1 LIWIKQSQNTS
12 SLNCARKMN
21 KLLTT
26 VFALAVASVTGASFA
41 QGIKGDA
48 IAGER
53 KNAMC
58 VGCHGIIGFHASF
71 PEVYKVPKIAGQSA
85 KYIVAA
91 LNGYKDG
98 TRKHPSMRAIA
109 TSLTEQDM
117 ADLAAFYADYGGA
130 STAVPDV
137 PVAQP
142 TARAAKLMAVANC
155 ASCHGANFNAPMPG
169 YPKLAGQNRDYLGVA
184 AKAYLS
190 PDKRLI
196 GRKHALM
203 EGILK
208 AQHDLGAKEFHADL
222 SDTLDYIAAL
232 PGDVKTVQLSR
243 IR

>member
-1 LIWIKQSQNTS
+1 
-12 SLNCARKMN
+12 MN

-26 VFALAVASVTGASFA
+26 VFALAVASVTGATLA

-48 IAGER
+48 VAGEK

-98 TRKHPSMRAIA
+98 SRKHPSMRAIA
-109 TSLTEQDM
+109 SSLTEKDIN
-117 ADLAAFYADYGGA
+117 DLAAFYADHGGA
-130 STAVPDV
+130 PAAVPDA

-142 TARAAKLMAVANC
+142 SAKAAALLNAANC
-155 ASCHGANFNAPMPG
+155 ASCHGANFNTPMPG

-184 AKAYLS
+184 ARSYLQ
-190 PDKRLI
+190 PDKRLV
-196 GRKHALM
+196 GRNHAIM
-203 EGILK
+203 VGIMK
-208 AQHDLGAKEFHADL
+208 AQQDQGSNEFQSQLNEA
-222 SDTLDYIAAL
+222 LDYIAAL
-232 PGDVKTVQLSR
+232 PGDVKTVQASR

>member
-1 LIWIKQSQNTS
+1 
-12 SLNCARKMN
+12 MN

-41 QGIKGDA
+41 QGVKGDA
-48 IAGER
+48 LAGER
-53 KNAMC
+53 KNGMC

-98 TRKHPSMRAIA
+98 SRKHPSMRAIA
-109 TSLTEQDM
+109 SSLTEKDIN
-117 ADLAAFYADYGGA
+117 DLAAFYADYGGA
-130 STAVPDV
+130 AGAVPDA

-142 TARAAKLMAVANC
+142 SPKAAALLGAANC
-155 ASCHGANFNAPMPG
+155 ASCHGANFNTPMPG

-184 AKAYLS
+184 FKAYMT
-190 PDKRLI
+190 PDKRLV
-196 GRKHALM
+196 GRNHAIM
-203 EGILK
+203 MGV
-208 AQHDLGAKEFHADL
+208 AKPQADL
-222 SDTLDYIAAL
+222 SVNEYMVQVNETLDYIAAL
-232 PGDVKTVQLSR
+232 PGDIKTVQASR